1 MARSSYI
8 ELGVRKQA
16 PEAMAIASSST
27 SNPPT
32 QSHEAQSEQPY
43 SDTPQDLKTG
53 AKPGETRL
61 SIAQS
66 RSPLRDE
73 IAQHLG
79 ESSSSAPYRVYKRR
93 FFGLA
98 QLVLLNI
105 IVSWDWLTFAAVS
118 DTSAQFFDVSPTAIN
133 WLSTGFLFAF
143 VVAAPAT
150 IWVLNRH
157 GPKTSILVASG
168 LVLFG
173 NWIRYAGARSGRNG
187 TYGLVLFGQML
198 IGLAQPFVLAAPT
211 RYSDMWFSDQGRV
224 AATAVASLANPFGGA
239 LGQLIGPFWTNG
251 PADIPTMV
259 LYTSILST
267 LATLP
272 AIFIPARPPA
282 PPSAVG
288 AAQKLDLQTAFREL
302 PRNGSFFLVLLPF
315 SVYVGFFN
323 ATSSLI
329 NQIFEPYGFSE
340 DDAGIAGAMLIVVG
354 LVASAIVSPLID
366 RTKAYILTIKVLV
379 PLIAISY
386 TILVFMPQTRGLAG
400 PYIVCALLGAT
411 SFSLL
416 PTSLELLSIV
426 TFPVSPEV
434 SSVIAWTGGQ
444 ILGAVFIIIMDA
456 LRGGWSGA
464 PEDSMIRSLIFQA
477 LVAWVA
483 VPFPLMLG
491 VWKFRKITVAGEAVM
506 LGADG

>member
-1 MARSSYI
+1 MARDNYI
-8 ELGVRKQA
+8 ELSDCKT
-16 PEAMAIASSST
+16 MATTASSSK
-27 SNPPT
+27 PPAAT
-32 QSHEAQSEQPY
+32 QPY
-43 SDTPQDLKTG
+43 SDTPHGLKAG
-53 AKPGETRL
+53 AGPTETQL
-61 SIAQS
+61 EITPT

-73 IAQHLG
+73 IAQQLT
-79 ESSSSAPYRVYKRR
+79 YRVYKRR
-93 FFGLA
+93 FFGLF

-118 DTSAQFFDVSPTAIN
+118 DTSAQFFNVSTTAIN

-150 IWVLNRH
+150 LWVLNRH
-157 GPKTSILVASG
+157 GPKTSILVASA
-168 LVLFG
+168 LVLVG
-173 NWIRYAGARSGRNG
+173 NWIRYAGARAGRHGN
-187 TYGLVLFGQML
+187 YGVVLFGQML

-239 LGQLIGPFWTNG
+239 LGQLIGPFWATE
-251 PADIPTMV
+251 PSAVPSMV
-259 LYTSILST
+259 LYTSIIST
-267 LATLP
+267 LATIP
-272 AIFIPARPPA
+272 ALFIPARPPT

-288 AAQKLDLQTAFREL
+288 AATKLNLRAAFREL
-302 PRNGSFFLVLLPF
+302 PRNGSFFLLLLPF
-315 SVYVGFFN
+315 SIYVGFFN

-340 DDAGIAGAMLIVVG
+340 DDSGIAGAILIVVG
-354 LVASAIVSPLID
+354 LIASAIVSPLID
-366 RTKAYILTIKVLV
+366 RTKAYLITIKILV

-386 TILVFMPQTRGLAG
+386 TILIFMPETRTIAG

-416 PTSLELLSIV
+416 PTALELLSIV

-444 ILGAVFIIIMDA
+444 ILGAIFIIIMDA
-456 LRGGWSGA
+456 LRGSWRSEV
-464 PEDSMIRSLIFQA
+464 EDSMTPALIFQA
-477 LVAWVA
+477 VVAWIA
-483 VPFPLMLG
+483 VPFPLLLG
-491 VWKFRKITVAGEAVM
+491 VWKFRKIVIGHETGMQQEAE
-506 LGADG
+506 L